1 MEKLTHLM
9 QLIDANS
16 GVLPEG
22 VYLEMCNDM
31 KEVHENMKEGWD
43 PEHYSFDSERYTYL
57 ETELHN
63 LVALM
68 EKIKKRMKRYK
79 LRKRMS
85 AKMKKEAIMEWSDHM
100 RLDSLR
106 EYTEEALL
114 ESTNLAS
121 VDVVYKWYLDI
132 YNERV
137 EFAKTSAIDA
147 LVGLSVERDLL
158 IEDLA
163 LEMRRE

>member
-1 MEKLTHLM
+1 
-9 QLIDANS
+9 
-16 GVLPEG
+16 
-22 VYLEMCNDM
+22 
-31 KEVHENMKEGWD
+31 
-43 PEHYSFDSERYTYL
+43 
-57 ETELHN
+57 
-63 LVALM
+63 M

-147 LVGLSVERDLL
+147 LVSLSVERDLL